1 MIALIVPP
9 FPAVSLPSNTTQ
21 TFAAEAFTHACI
33 ATSSPCSR
41 RNSRSCC
48 FLFILACGSACAAS
62 AVAVWPSPSTSSRR
76 LVFLPPRPPS
86 ARPRLGTPSQ
96 RHVLLH
102 AVTEAQPT
110 THVSIY
116 LRVNPWPTR
125 HLPVRH
131 RMAVNRTSRAR
142 PACLAASGLA
152 IDWAAGMLQAGIL
165 VGAWAPVR
173 FLTHTAASTRPDA
186 RTFGAASLRSDAV
199 EGRYRTPAIGTV
211 ANVDGLQAAQPEAG
225 MELDLMRWG

>member
-1 MIALIVPP
+1 
-9 FPAVSLPSNTTQ
+9 
-21 TFAAEAFTHACI
+21 
-33 ATSSPCSR
+33 
-41 RNSRSCC
+41 
-48 FLFILACGSACAAS
+48 
-62 AVAVWPSPSTSSRR
+62 
-76 LVFLPPRPPS
+76 
-86 ARPRLGTPSQ
+86 
-96 RHVLLH
+96 
-102 AVTEAQPT
+102 
-110 THVSIY
+110 
-116 LRVNPWPTR
+116 
-125 HLPVRH
+125 
-131 RMAVNRTSRAR
+131 MAVNRTSRAR